1 MNAEVA
7 ATLDHIIGRASQRAA
22 VGEDYDQAQV
32 QEFITAAA
40 NRAAPRIIDLAQRL
54 GVSGQSTWSGAVRD
68 MIAANLLND
77 LHQASGRPPT
87 ATDARVAR
95 EAVKMV
101 GRSQGKTVADDDG
114 SVMGEDVMGVSWLE
128 LANPFWL
135 AGQSLKL
142 GAKGVVAAG
151 KGIWAGTKWLGRQI
165 GIGSKGSSSPSG
177 PADVTQSQAY
187 KDAIKRRQ
195 AAAARIRAAE
205 QRQEAA
211 ILKRN
216 QAEAL
221 AAQQA
226 KATDSEAA
234 AQEAESIAT
243 DAEAMQSVPYDSS
256 ADMGAADA
264 IVGEIIRAGQW

>member
-1 MNAEVA
+1 MSA
-7 ATLDHIIGRASQRAA
+7 AVDVQLDQIIGRAAHRAA
-22 VGEDYDQAQV
+22 LGDDYNEAQA
-32 QEFITAAA
+32 QEFIQTAAR
-40 NRAAPRIIDLAQRL
+40 NAAPRILDLAQRL
-54 GVSGQSTWSGAVRD
+54 GISTQSTWGAAARD
-68 MIAANLLND
+68 MIAANLMND

-87 ATDARVAR
+87 AADARVAR

-101 GRSQGKTVADDDG
+101 GRSQGKTVADDDA
-114 SVMGEDVMGVSWLE
+114 SVMGDDVMGIDFWKA
-128 LANPFWL
+128 ANPFWL
-135 AGQSLKL
+135 AGKTLEL

-151 KGIWAGTKWLGRQI
+151 KGLWSGTKWLGKKI
-165 GIGSKGSSSPSG
+165 FGGGGGGGAPSG
-177 PADVTQSQAY
+177 PADITQSADY
-187 KDAIKRRQ
+187 KKAIARRQ

-226 KATDSEAA
+226 KATDSESA

-243 DAEAMQSVPYDSS
+243 DAEAMQDAPYDSS
-256 ADMGAADA
+256 ADMGEADA